1 MSTDKNNSQRQSSG
15 SGRDGLELTTGGLPS
30 VSLLSTKKKNTQK
43 QQQPSSSA
51 KVNRVG
57 SSVKSLNEG
66 NNSRQQQQRK
76 RKASSSLPSYSHA
89 LISVG
94 GDEHS
99 KKRRRGLGVKK
110 AGNAGGN
117 SNSSNTNNTN
127 NSNINYYNSS
137 GCGNN
142 DRRQNSPVSIAPT
155 VNNSNSNSNNNN
167 ANTSPSS
174 SPAAQHPLPSSS
186 LPNDMHPGC
195 KSCDAEDPDLNS
207 KNTKSCESGLPPNE
221 DGHHDIDW
229 CKREL
234 EKNKCGLNKDITDYI
249 IKVILPQKPKGM
261 NVKWLVSIMIGLCP
275 TPEDRGHESLGMRGR
290 RNGHNSKKKTALS
303 ILLAQLFGK
312 KCLPT
317 REQGG
322 IDSENEDIATI
333 FWVNAREKCTNNGID
348 CFECRSWRM
357 DEARAIGKAL
367 CILSKCVKYYGGNI
381 VAINVAGVSVNAHYI
396 FDILSKDGNFD
407 GLSPVGTHI
416 S

>member
-1 MSTDKNNSQRQSSG
+1 MDPNENNRNCPPSG
-15 SGRDGLELTTGGLPS
+15 SDGDGPVL
-30 VSLLSTKKKNTQK
+30 SLSSAPLSPT
-43 QQQPSSSA
+43 QQQQHRPSSSIVA
-51 KVNRVG
+51 KVNGVR
-57 SSVKSLNEG
+57 SSAKSLNKG
-66 NNSRQQQQRK
+66 KYSRQQQQQHQRK
-76 RKASSSLPSYSHA
+76 RKASSLPLSSHA
-89 LISVG
+89 VISVG

-207 KNTKSCESGLPPNE
+207 KNTKSCESGRPSNE
-221 DGHHDIDW
+221 DDGPHDIDW

-303 ILLAQLFGK
+303 ILRAQLFGK

-396 FDILSKDGNFD
+396 FDILSKDGKFD